1 MLALLRNQGFRY
13 LLAGQFLSLL
23 APWCQRTM
31 VLIWVYALTK
41 SGTGVSLM
49 GLAEALPLLL
59 LAPVAGVF
67 VDRWDRGRTMTLVV
81 LVQALLL
88 LPLLVVQGPGG
99 FWIILLVTLGISA
112 ASQFFQPAAAAAL
125 PVIVGQDALGQANGI
140 FQISSGVVPIVAPGV
155 AALLYTALG
164 PHKVTLVL
172 GAVYLL
178 SMPFLARVPAPR
190 PDQSARIGL
199 TFLTEMGAGLAY
211 VRRSRLIRSIML
223 VVFIALLGV
232 GGLSVLDVV
241 FVTRA
246 LHVRTEDVG
255 LLLTASGVG
264 QLVGGLL
271 VTLVSKQLSAV
282 YHRVL
287 GLTILLM
294 GIFTVAYSQM
304 PTLQAAAVVLFL
316 SGIIFPFLIVSFITL
331 VQLTTD
337 NAYMGRVMSLVT
349 MCMSVAS
356 ILSLTAS
363 GTLTDLFGVRQVIA
377 GGGAILVVSGVV
389 GLFVIRA
396 VSAGGGALGLDLQG
410 VEGLAGAHEEHV
422 ALGATES
429 EVGAH
434 LR

>member
-1 MLALLRNQGFRY
+1 
-13 LLAGQFLSLL
+13 
-23 APWCQRTM
+23 M

-67 VDRWDRGRTMTLVV
+67 VDRWDRGRTMMLVV

-88 LPLLVVQGPGG
+88 LPLLLVRGPGG
-99 FWIILLVTLGISA
+99 FWLILVATLSISA

-125 PVIVGQDALGQANGI
+125 PAIVGQEALGQANGL
-140 FQISSGVVPIVAPGV
+140 FQVSSGVVPIIAPGM

-164 PHKVTLVL
+164 PHKVTLVI
-172 GAVYLL
+172 GAIYLL
-178 SMPFLARVPAPR
+178 AMPFLARVPAPR
-190 PDQSARIGL
+190 PDQSAKIGL
-199 TFLTEMGAGLAY
+199 TFLTEMRAGLAY
-211 VRRSRLIRSIML
+211 VRQSRLIRSIML

-246 LHVRTEDVG
+246 LHMRTEDVG

-264 QLVGGLL
+264 QLCGGLL
-271 VTLVSKQLSAV
+271 VTLVSKRLSTV

-294 GIFTVAYSQM
+294 GLFTVAYSQT
-304 PTLQAAAVVLFL
+304 PSLQAAAVVLFL

-356 ILSLTAS
+356 ILSLTA
-363 GTLTDLFGVRQVIA
+363 GGALTDLFGVRQVIA
-377 GGGAILVVSGVV
+377 GGGAILVAAGVV
-389 GLFVIRA
+389 GLFVVRA
-396 VSAGGGALGLDLQG
+396 GSTGGSALSLDLQS

-422 ALGATES
+422 ALGAAES
-429 EVGAH
+429 DVGAY